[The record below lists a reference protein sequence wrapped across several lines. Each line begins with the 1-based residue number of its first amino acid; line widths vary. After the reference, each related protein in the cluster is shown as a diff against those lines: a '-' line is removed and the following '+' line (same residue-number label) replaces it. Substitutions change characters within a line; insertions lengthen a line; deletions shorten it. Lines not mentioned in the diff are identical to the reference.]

1 MNIDAPSYSQAL
13 KIIAQ
18 RREKAVDRAQEKR
31 DALVKLAPEYADHE
45 KAIAR
50 TSILITKS
58 LLSEGINIEEAMKKI
73 AESNLDHQKRMQEIL
88 SENGVDTIEPDYEC
102 KECFDTGFID
112 GKPCECLLEL
122 IKKLR
127 YEKLNSITPLSL
139 CSFDTFDLK
148 HYPEESN
155 SSGISPRKLMTGIY
169 RRCVDY
175 AENFSLDSDN
185 LLFQGG
191 VGLGKTH
198 LSLAIAK
205 AAIEKGYGVVYG
217 SAQHFLSKI
226 EAEHFGRAA
235 TDDNTLELCKSCD
248 LLILDDL
255 GVEFS
260 TAFTIA
266 TIHDLID
273 TRLCAGRPTIISTNL
288 QFDDLEKRYTE
299 RMTSRIYGNYKRYQ
313 FIGGDVRI
321 KLRIAR
327 KDGYAKPM

>member
-1 MNIDAPSYSQAL
+1 MNIDAPSYKEALNILAKRRDEAKDKAQA
-13 KIIAQ
+13 
-18 RREKAVDRAQEKR
+18 KR
-31 DALVKLAPEYADHE
+31 DALVRIAPEYADHE
-45 KAIAR
+45 KAIAK
-50 TSILITKS
+50 TSILIAKS
-58 LLSEGINIEEAMKKI
+58 FLSEGVNIEDAMQRL
-73 AESNLDHQKRMQEIL
+73 AESNLNHQKRMQEIL
-88 SENGVDTIEPDYEC
+88 KENDVDTLEPDYEC
-102 KECFDTGFID
+102 KVCSDTGYVD
-112 GKPCECLLEL
+112 GKPCDCLLEL

-139 CSFDTFDLK
+139 CSFDTFDLG
-148 HYPEESN
+148 HYPEETGPN
-155 SSGISPRKLMTGIY
+155 GISPRKLMAGIY

-175 AENFSLDSDN
+175 ADNFSLKSGN

-198 LSLAIAK
+198 LSLSIAK

-217 SAQHFLSKI
+217 SAQSFLSKI

-235 TDDNTLELCKSCD
+235 SDDNTLELCKSCD

-260 TAFTIA
+260 TAFTVA

-273 TRLCAGRPTIISTNL
+273 TRLCSGRPTIISTNL
-288 QFDDLEKRYTE
+288 QFDDMEKRYTE
-299 RMTSRIYGNYKRYQ
+299 RITSRIYGSYKRYQ
-313 FIGGDVRI
+313 FVGGDVRI

-327 KDGYAKPM
+327 KDG